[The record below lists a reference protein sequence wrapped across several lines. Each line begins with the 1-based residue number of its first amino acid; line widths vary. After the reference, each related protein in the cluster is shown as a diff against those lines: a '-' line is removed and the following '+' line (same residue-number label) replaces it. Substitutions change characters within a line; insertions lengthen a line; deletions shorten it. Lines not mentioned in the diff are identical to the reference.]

1 MKIGVLAD
9 EDTVTGFRLAG
20 IKTTKVIDASSDISK
35 ELNEFK
41 NEASLLITTERLA
54 EENREEIN
62 RFKERSSIFPIL
74 VEIPDKFGSAKET
87 EMQDLVKKAIGVEV
101 ELEDIEGG

>member
-1 MKIGVLAD
+1 MDVAVVAD

-20 IKTTKVIDASSDISK
+20 IKKTKTIDDPNNLKGAL
-35 ELNEFK
+35 EEFK
-41 NEASLLITTERLA
+41 QNTGVLVTTERLA

-62 RFKERSSIFPIL
+62 RFKEEGSIFPIL

-87 EMQDLVKKAIGVEV
+87 ELRDLVKKAIGVEV